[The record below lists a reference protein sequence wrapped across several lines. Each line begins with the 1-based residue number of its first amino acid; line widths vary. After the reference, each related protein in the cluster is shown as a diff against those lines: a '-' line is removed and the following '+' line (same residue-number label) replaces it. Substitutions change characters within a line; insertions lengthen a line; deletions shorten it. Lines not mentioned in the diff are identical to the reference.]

1 MPKIMSIIEK
11 ETKGKSYHTYKYS
24 YDSIGLPS
32 IDYDDKPDEV
42 VKWLDSGE
50 TDNPTKYISLKDYAD
65 KIAGQ
70 EPIIKYFLDGSRHVF
85 KVDDIAYN
93 KRIYPVVAGQIGV
106 GCCRRENK
114 RMKVEKFY
122 RELVI
127 ALPKNANA
135 DGHNDTAFFASKLQ
149 KINESSELKRLGLS
163 FSAVLPYDTAKT
175 KAADT
180 KLDSVAVGVIQDC
193 MIDYEKR
200 MVAELVREKRLGQK
214 SYLLKDGS
222 LEYKKEMKTGREDLR
237 KFQKIRHNYSWVIGV
252 SKSFN
257 PESCKD
263 HTGKPNSNY
272 IADLPVYHRTP
283 VARYTNIEFLGDVQF
298 GVWYIRLRDKKR
310 TLTPFDGVVKV
321 EKILTDEEIEQGG
334 INTDTVDLISA
345 NILNERNPTCYGTDR
360 RWANHLYPVFLTE
373 SFVKSKY
380 ISTDMFLQ
388 LF

>member
-114 RMKVEKFY
+114 RMKVERFY

-175 KAADT
+175 KTADT

-283 VARYTNIEFLGDVQF
+283 VARYTNTEFLGDVQF

-345 NILNERNPTCYGTDR
+345 NILNERNPTCYGADR